1 MNPHYRMRQL
11 RALLRWIAASW
22 HRLADTDARTW
33 EQ

>member
-11 RALLRWIAASW
+11 RALFRWIVGSW
-22 HRLADTDARTW
+22 CRPTETDVRTW